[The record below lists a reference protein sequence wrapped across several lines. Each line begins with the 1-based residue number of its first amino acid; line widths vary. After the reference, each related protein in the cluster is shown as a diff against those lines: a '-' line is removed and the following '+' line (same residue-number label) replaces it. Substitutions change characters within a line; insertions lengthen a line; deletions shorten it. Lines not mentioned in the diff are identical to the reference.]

1 MYGNLQCLCFHSSS
15 PFYHFLSF
23 LLPSCC
29 SVVWADICPGCW
41 MKTSTSNPSL
51 SSLVMCMLLQLTS
64 SSYCLFCFFPP
75 LSTAIDITYLLEHQ
89 FTFFLLPCVT
99 FSFSHTFEVLGFI
112 IVTLPIQLEL
122 FPNINCIYNL
132 NSISISSAWHL
143 WVWCLSV
150 YFSNACHH
158 IHGNQMNTFTTVPM
172 LISHSFLFDSLQQLI
187 IQMHFIN
194 F

>member
-1 MYGNLQCLCFHSSS
+1 MLVFPFLFSLLPLSLFS
-15 PFYHFLSF
+15 PAF
-23 LLPSCC
+23 LLLCRL
-29 SVVWADICPGCW
+29 GGY
-41 MKTSTSNPSL
+41 L
-51 SSLVMCMLLQLTS
+51 SRVLDEDFYKQPFSELIGYVYVAPTNILLL
-64 SSYCLFCFFPP
+64 LFICFFPP